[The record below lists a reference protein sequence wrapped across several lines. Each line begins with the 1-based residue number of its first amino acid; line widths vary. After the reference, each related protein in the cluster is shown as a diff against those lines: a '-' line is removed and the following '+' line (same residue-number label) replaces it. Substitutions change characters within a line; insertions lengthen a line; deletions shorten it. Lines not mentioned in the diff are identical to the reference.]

1 MVSQS
6 ASGECTMGRLLE
18 CLCVASEEAGA
29 GSRAPLDLSLSALM
43 RGLLRP
49 SSGPLSGYS
58 GRQGGLGP
66 CSQGADVE

>member
-6 ASGECTMGRLLE
+6 APGEGITGRLLE
-18 CLCVASEEAGA
+18 CLYVASEEAGA
-29 GSRAPLDLSLSALM
+29 GSRAPLDRSLSALM
-43 RGLLRP
+43 SGLLRLILDP
-49 SSGPLSGYS
+49 SGDS

>member
-6 ASGECTMGRLLE
+6 ASGEYITGRLLE
-18 CLCVASEEAGA
+18 CLYVASEEAGA
-29 GSRAPLDLSLSALM
+29 GLRAPLDLSLSALM
-43 RGLLRP
+43 SGLLRL

-58 GRQGGLGP
+58 GSQGGLGP